1 MINGEKKGGGGG
13 GEKIIME
20 GCGVGLLVPHFLTR
34 RHWPEPH
41 LAYKM
46 HWRFLTSCNILS
58 KGFNYIFIFHPHF
71 FHHLFFF
78 FFWSFKAF
86 ARCLLES
93 MGPSKPPS
101 MGFGSVLCLQLP
113 DDTIWERGC
122 HNTPVFCKRK
132 QKFSVTNCSSYMLW
146 QRLEAILFSHWTH
159 LDSSHANAIIQK
171 FLKRG
176 LQYTAVASGSVS
188 FVEFSADWW
197 QRCRVS
203 LEKQKTGSELS
214 VQ

>member
-1 MINGEKKGGGGG
+1 
-13 GEKIIME
+13 ME
-20 GCGVGLLVPHFLTR
+20 WAYWCPISWSGDAGQSHIWLTKCTGDSYVLQ
-34 RHWPEPH
+34 HPF
-41 LAYKM
+41 
-46 HWRFLTSCNILS
+46 WRFQLYIYFPSPLLS
-58 KGFNYIFIFHPHF
+58 PST
-71 FHHLFFF
+71 FF
-78 FFWSFKAF
+78 FFWSVRAV
-86 ARCLLES
+86 ARCLLENL
-93 MGPSKPPS
+93 GPSKPPS
-101 MGFGSVLCLQLP
+101 TGFGSVLCLQLP

-122 HNTPVFCKRK
+122 HNTPIFCKRK